1 MVKKDVYHDIL
12 RSVSSAICSV
22 NSCRRHIE
30 SGLTSFKTNTNVQ
43 LNIYIKHIKALAILY
58 NHFKNTRT
66 PYATFRF

>member
-30 SGLTSFKTNTNVQ
+30 SGLTSFKTNTNV
-43 LNIYIKHIKALAILY
+43 HIKALAILY

-66 PYATFRF
+66 VYATFRF